1 MPGEDCEEGTLRP
14 GSHLGMGRTLAHMT
28 LEGNSIRC
36 DRNGCRTEDSFEGEL
51 SPEETLIRFHV
62 LGWRFTE
69 DDSREFHH
77 CPIHF

>member
-1 MPGEDCEEGTLRP
+1 
-14 GSHLGMGRTLAHMT
+14 MGRTLAHMT
-28 LEGNSIRC
+28 LEGNTIRC

-69 DDSREFHH
+69 HDGREFHR
-77 CPIHF
+77 CPIHDPKSG